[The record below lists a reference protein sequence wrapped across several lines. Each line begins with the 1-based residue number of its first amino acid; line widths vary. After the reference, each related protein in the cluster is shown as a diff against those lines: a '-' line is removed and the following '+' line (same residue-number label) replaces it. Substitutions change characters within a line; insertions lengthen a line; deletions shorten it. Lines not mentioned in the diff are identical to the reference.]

1 MNVRKFTAND
11 ARIALKKV
19 KETLG
24 SDAVILS
31 NRTVDGQVEIMAV
44 AAKDMAMVVATPGN
58 DAAPRRT
65 APVANRVQAAYA
77 DDDYQV
83 TLGAGPGGPAKNIEP
98 SHLRADPAP
107 RREVSSGRDEPPRR
121 PAPAA
126 SATPVPRFA
135 PSRPAPMSMGG
146 GEAAAA
152 PTEVMNELKALR
164 QIVERHLAGFAWGEY
179 SRNQPAMTELLK
191 RVLDAGFS
199 PLLANQWL
207 STVDAGAVPEAMFSQ
222 VRSLAEQ
229 SLKALGGV
237 QDLVEQGGVF
247 ALVGSTGV
255 GKTTTAAKLAARCVL
270 RHGRDKVA
278 LITSDGYRI
287 GAHEQLRAYGRIM
300 GVPVYAVKDPHEL
313 QHTLRDLAHKHL
325 VLIDTMGMSQRDRH
339 VGDQI
344 GMFEGCDVKRLL
356 LLNATSRGDTMDD
369 VVTAYGGRALAGCVL
384 TKIDEAV
391 SLAPAIDVLVRQQ
404 LPLSYV
410 TNGQRVPEDL
420 HLPNPSYLVHR
431 AFKGA
436 DEPSPHRYTKHEP
449 ALMMAGAGYFPGEA
463 RHA

>member
-24 SDAVILS
+24 TDAVILS
-31 NRTVDGQVEIMAV
+31 NRTVDGLVEIMAV
-44 AAKDMAMVVATPGN
+44 AARDMAMVVATPNN
-58 DAAPRRT
+58 DIAPRRP

-83 TLGAGPGGPAKNIEP
+83 TLGAGPGGFAKNVEQ
-98 SHLRADPAP
+98 SHLKSESVA
-107 RREVSSGRDEPPRR
+107 RRDASPVRDEPLRR
-121 PAPAA
+121 PAAATPRMAPPRPPQGPIGTGEA
-126 SATPVPRFA
+126 SAA
-135 PSRPAPMSMGG
+135 PA
-146 GEAAAA
+146 
-152 PTEVMNELKALR
+152 EVMNELKALR

-179 SRNQPAMTELLK
+179 SRNQPAMTEMLK
-191 RVLDAGFS
+191 RMLDAGFS
-199 PLLANQWL
+199 PALANQWL
-207 STVDAGAVPEAMFSQ
+207 STVDSSASPDAMFGQ
-222 VRSLAEQ
+222 IRGFVEQ

-369 VVTAYGGRALAGCVL
+369 VVTAYGGRALTGCVL

-431 AFKGA
+431 AFKAA
-436 DEPSPHRYTKHEP
+436 DEPSPHRYSNREP
-449 ALMMAGAGYFPGEA
+449 ALMMASAGYFPGEA